1 MSVTTVF
8 FGSRQPAVITFKK
21 ILPLPY
27 LDIST
32 IVTKTS
38 PQLSKIAKKNNIPLL
53 EPNGINPQAV
63 EQITNLQPQLGI
75 LASYGEII
83 PLSLLSLFPKNIINI
98 HPSLLPRHRGPSPVA
113 AAILQG
119 DSKTGVSLMLLDEK
133 LDHGPIIA
141 QKTIPLPP
149 PTETNRRQLTQKL
162 FQLGAQLLADR
173 LPDYLAGK
181 TTPQPQDHSQATF
194 TKPLKRNDGLISF
207 DQLTA
212 AVKKGEKSRLIIR
225 KIAAFTPWPG
235 VYSLFPNIK
244 KGQNKPVR
252 VKILKAHR
260 DNDHLALDRVH
271 FAGKTPITWNKNLQ
285 KLYFHE

>member
-1 MSVTTVF
+1 MNVKTVF
-8 FGSRQPAVITFKK
+8 FGSRRPAVITLKK

-38 PQLSKIAKKNNIPLL
+38 PQLNKIAEKNNIPFL
-53 EPNGINPQAV
+53 EPDGINPQTV
-63 EQITNLQPQLGI
+63 EQITNLKPQLGI

-83 PLSLLSLFPKNIINI
+83 PPSLLNLFPKNIINI

-119 DSKTGVSLMLLDEK
+119 DSKTGVSLILLDEK

-149 PTETNRRQLTQKL
+149 PTKTDRHRLTQKL
-162 FQLGAQLLADR
+162 FQLGAQLLVDC
-173 LPDYLAGK
+173 LPDFLAGK
-181 TTPQPQDHSQATF
+181 ITPQPQDHSQATF
-194 TKPLKRNDGLISF
+194 TKPLKKEDGFVSF
-207 DQLTA
+207 DQLAA
-212 AVKKGEKSRLIIR
+212 AVKKGENSRLIIR

-235 VYSLFPNIK
+235 VFSLFPNIK
-244 KGQNKPVR
+244 KGQNEPVR

-260 DNDHLALDRVH
+260 DNDHLVLDRVH
-271 FAGKTPITWNKNLQ
+271 FAGKKPITWNKNLQ
-285 KLYFHE
+285 KVYFHE